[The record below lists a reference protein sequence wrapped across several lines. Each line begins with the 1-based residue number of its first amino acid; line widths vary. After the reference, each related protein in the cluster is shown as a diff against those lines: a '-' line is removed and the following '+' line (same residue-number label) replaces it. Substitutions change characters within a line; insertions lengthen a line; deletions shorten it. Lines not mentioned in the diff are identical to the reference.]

1 MEEVLD
7 IYKKPYDPQYP
18 QVCMDEMS
26 TQLIEEVRAPLPAT
40 PGKPLR
46 YDTEYK
52 RNGTANI
59 FMAFEPL
66 AGKRYTTVTEL
77 GCLKMPCR
85 GHFWCP
91 GFGPR

>member
-7 IYKKPYDPQYP
+7 IYKKPYDSQYP

-26 TQLIEEVRAPLPAT
+26 TQLTGEVRVPLPAQ

-59 FMAFEPL
+59 FMAFEP
-66 AGKRYTTVTEL
+66 
-77 GCLKMPCR
+77 
-85 GHFWCP
+85 
-91 GFGPR
+91 

>member
-7 IYKKPYDPQYP
+7 IYTKPYDAQYP
-18 QVCMDEMS
+18 QGCMDAMS
-26 TQLIEEVRAPLPAT
+26 TQLTGEVRVPLPAQ

-52 RNGTANI
+52 RNGTATI

-66 AGKRYTTVTEL
+66 AGQRDTKV
-77 GCLKMPCR
+77 GCLKTPFL
-85 GHFWCP
+85 G
-91 GFGPR
+91 

>member
-7 IYKKPYDPQYP
+7 IYKTPYDAQYP
-18 QVCMDEMS
+18 QVYLDEMS
-26 TQLIEEVRAPLPAT
+26 TQLIGETRAPLPAE

-52 RNGTANI
+52 RHGTGNI

-66 AGKRYTTVTEL
+66 AGQRITKVTDQRTTIDWAHFVQEL
-77 GCLKMPCR
+77 VDQ
-85 GHFWCP
+85 H
-91 GFGPR
+91 